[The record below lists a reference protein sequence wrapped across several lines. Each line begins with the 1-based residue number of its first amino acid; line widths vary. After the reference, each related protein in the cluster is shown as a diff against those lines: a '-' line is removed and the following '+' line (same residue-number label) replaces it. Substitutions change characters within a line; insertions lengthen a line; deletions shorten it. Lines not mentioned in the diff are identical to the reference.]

1 MITTGKRNF
10 MAYLPPKS
18 ADYSAEC
25 HNDGDMEKS
34 TVIPPDRLQRP
45 LQELRLSV
53 TDRCNF
59 RCTYCMPREV
69 FGPDHPFLPRAQ
81 ILSFE
86 EMTRITR
93 LLAENGVKKVRLTGG
108 EPLLRHDLEKLVA
121 MLTDIPG
128 LEITLTTN
136 GVLLPKKATAL
147 HQAGLHRLNI
157 SLDALDDESFQRMSD
172 TQYRVADVLTGI
184 EAAQKAGFGRVKVN
198 AVIRRGVNEHA
209 ILPLAEYARAQ
220 GITLRFIEFMD
231 VGNHNQWQLDE
242 VVAAREIAELI
253 QARWPSTPLPAHNPS
268 EVSRR
273 YRYQDGAGEWGIIAS
288 VTEPFCRGCNR
299 LRLSTD
305 GHLYT
310 CLFAST
316 GHDLKSLLR
325 ANKTDDELMAF
336 VAGLW
341 QGRDDRYS
349 EIRSHSTSTAPKV
362 EMSFIGG

>member
-1 MITTGKRNF
+1 MQ
-10 MAYLPPKS
+10 
-18 ADYSAEC
+18 D
-25 HNDGDMEKS
+25 DMENLP
-34 TVIPPDRLQRP
+34 VISLDRLQRP

-69 FGPDHPFLPRAQ
+69 FGPDHPFLPRAE

-86 EMTRITR
+86 EMARITR
-93 LLAENGVKKVRLTGG
+93 ILAARGVNKVRLTGG

-121 MLTDIPG
+121 MLATIPD

-136 GVLLPKKATAL
+136 GVLLPKKAAAL
-147 HQAGLHRLNI
+147 RQAGLKRLNI

-172 TQYRVADVLTGI
+172 TTYRVAEVLAGI
-184 EAAQKAGFGRVKVN
+184 EAAQAAGFEGIKVN
-198 AVIRRGVNEHA
+198 AVIRRGVNQHA

-242 VVAAREIAELI
+242 VVTAREIAELI
-253 QARWPSTPLPAHNPS
+253 QARWPSMPLPANNPS

-305 GHLYT
+305 GQLYT
-310 CLFAST
+310 CLFASR
-316 GHDLKSLLR
+316 GHDLKSRLR
-325 ANKTDDELMAF
+325 SSISDAEL
-336 VAGLW
+336 AGFIHTLW
-341 QGRDDRYS
+341 SQRDDRYS
-349 EIRSHSTSTAPKV
+349 EIRSSSTATAQKV

>member
-1 MITTGKRNF
+1 MKNS
-10 MAYLPPKS
+10 P
-18 ADYSAEC
+18 
-25 HNDGDMEKS
+25 
-34 TVIPPDRLQRP
+34 VIPLDRLHRT

-69 FGPDHPFLPRAQ
+69 FGPDHPFLPRTE

-86 EMTRITR
+86 EMARITR
-93 LLAENGVKKVRLTGG
+93 LLAENGVNKVRLTGG

-121 MLTDIPG
+121 MLADIPN

-147 HQAGLHRLNI
+147 RQAGLQRVNI

-172 TQYRVADVLTGI
+172 TQYRVGDVLDGI
-184 EAAQKAGFGRVKVN
+184 EAARQAGFANLKVN

-209 ILPLAEYARAQ
+209 ILPLAERFRGQ
-220 GITLRFIEFMD
+220 GISLRFIEFMD

-242 VVAAREIAELI
+242 VVSAREIAQI
-253 QARWPSTPLPAHNPS
+253 IHQHWPSEALPPS
-268 EVSRR
+268 HPGEVSRR
-273 YRYQDGAGEWGIIAS
+273 YRYWDGAGEWGVIAS
-288 VTEPFCRGCNR
+288 VSEPFCRGCNR

-305 GHLYT
+305 GHLYS
-310 CLFAST
+310 CLFASQ

-325 ANKTDDELMAF
+325 SQTSDDELIQF
-336 VAGLW
+336 VGGIW
-341 QGRDDRYS
+341 QQREDRYS
-349 EIRSHSTSTAPKV
+349 ELRSQSTPTTHKV

>member
-1 MITTGKRNF
+1 MQDDMKN
-10 MAYLPPKS
+10 LP
-18 ADYSAEC
+18 
-25 HNDGDMEKS
+25 
-34 TVIPPDRLQRP
+34 VISLDRLQRP

-69 FGPDHPFLPRAQ
+69 FGPDHPFLPRAE

-86 EMTRITR
+86 EMARITR
-93 LLAENGVKKVRLTGG
+93 ILAARGVNKVRLTGG
-108 EPLLRHDLEKLVA
+108 EPLLRYDLEKLVA
-121 MLTDIPG
+121 MLATIPD

-136 GVLLPKKATAL
+136 GVLLPKKAAAL
-147 HQAGLHRLNI
+147 RQAGLKRLNI
-157 SLDALDDESFQRMSD
+157 SLDALDDDSFQRMSD
-172 TQYRVADVLTGI
+172 TTYRVAEVLDGI
-184 EAAQKAGFGRVKVN
+184 EAAQTAGFEGIKVN
-198 AVIRRGVNEHA
+198 AVIRRGVNQHA

-242 VVAAREIAELI
+242 VVTAREIAELI
-253 QARWPSTPLPAHNPS
+253 ETRWPSTPLPANNPS

-305 GHLYT
+305 GQLYT
-310 CLFAST
+310 CLFASC
-316 GHDLKSLLR
+316 GHDLKSRLR
-325 ANKTDDELMAF
+325 SSMSDAEL
-336 VAGLW
+336 AGFIHTLW
-341 QGRDDRYS
+341 SQRDDRYS
-349 EIRSHSTSTAPKV
+349 EIRSSSTATAQKV